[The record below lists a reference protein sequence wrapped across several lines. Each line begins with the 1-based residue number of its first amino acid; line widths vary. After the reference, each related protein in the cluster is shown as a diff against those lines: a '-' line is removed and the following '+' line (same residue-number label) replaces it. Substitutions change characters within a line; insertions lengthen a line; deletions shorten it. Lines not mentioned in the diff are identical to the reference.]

1 MKKLPSLV
9 VGSFMDLREIADTI
23 ETVAKSD
30 THDEYA
36 RSLGFVH
43 LTLTVEQFE
52 AFKKVASM
60 FQLADLMNYK
70 RAQDSYPRLLQ
81 ALRLILAIA
90 DNPGSNPGEQISLAT
105 KTRAQLDSAVK
116 FAEKS

>member
-1 MKKLPSLV
+1 
-9 VGSFMDLREIADTI
+9 MDLKEIAETI
-23 ETVAKSD
+23 ATVAASD
-30 THDEYA
+30 TNDTYA

-43 LTLTVEQFE
+43 LTLTVDQFE

-81 ALRLILAIA
+81 AVQLILAIA
-90 DNPGSNPGEQISLAT
+90 DHPGQNPGEQISLAT
-105 KTRAQLDSAVK
+105 KTRAQLDSALK
-116 FAEKS
+116 FAEK